1 MRVLLVFPPNHSRVG
16 LQAVIRPEPLG
27 LEVVAASLE
36 AEHQVEI
43 LDARLESDLQSKLK
57 SFRPDAVGVS
67 SSFTPDTYEAY
78 ALLQKV
84 KRYNPGIR
92 TFAGGHHATVCHK
105 EFSGQADAVVLGE
118 AEQTAPELLR
128 AWERGDS
135 LDGIAGIAFAGQQGW
150 QVNSPRPLLV
160 DLDQTPIPARHLTR
174 RYQKRYYHGARRPY
188 ALVETSRGC
197 PYRCKF
203 CAVWRFYQGKYRKR
217 SAQWVIN
224 DLLQIEAPHVFF
236 CDDNFLGDIRH
247 NEALC
252 EAVVQ
257 SGIKKH
263 FMAQVRADSV
273 AKNTELL
280 RKWRDIGLEAVFIGF
295 ESVVQQG
302 LDSLSKRTSVDD
314 NNEAIRILKKLG
326 INVVASFIVDPDF
339 SKADFAT
346 VRRYVREKKL
356 RIPVFSVLTPLPGT
370 VLWEEKVD
378 ELTTTNYELF
388 DLHHAVLP
396 TSLGLKR
403 FYFEYCR
410 LYVGSYLN
418 SLRSPSFLRL
428 PSGGSR
434 LSLLKNATTA
444 AKVLLRANP
453 WTLAASHSR

>member
-1 MRVLLVFPPNHSRVG
+1 MKILLVQPPNHSKVG

-27 LEVVAASLE
+27 LEVVAASLGV
-36 AEHQVEI
+36 EHQVEI
-43 LDARLESDLQSKLK
+43 LDLRIESKLHSK
-57 SFRPDAVGVS
+57 LNSFRPDAVGVS

-78 ALLQKV
+78 AILQEAK
-84 KRYNPGIR
+84 KFDPGIH
-92 TFAGGHHATVCHK
+92 TFAGGHHATVCHQ
-105 EFSGQADAVVLGE
+105 EFLGRADAVVMGE
-118 AEQTAPELLR
+118 AELTVPELFG

-135 LDGIAGIAFAGQQGW
+135 LDGIAGIAFAAKQGW

-160 DLDQTPIPARHLTR
+160 DLDQTPIPARHLTS

-217 SAQWVIN
+217 SAQWVVN

-236 CDDNFLGDIRH
+236 CDDNFLGDIRQ

-252 EAVVQ
+252 QAVVKA
-257 SGIKKH
+257 GIQKH
-263 FMAQVRADSV
+263 YMAQVRADSI
-273 AKNTELL
+273 AKHIDLL

-302 LDSLSKRTSVDD
+302 LDGLSKRTSVSD
-314 NNEAIRILKKLG
+314 NDEAIRILKKLG
-326 INVVASFIVDPDF
+326 INVVASFIVDPNF

-346 VRRYVREKKL
+346 VRKYVSKQKL
-356 RIPVFSVLTPLPGT
+356 KIPVFSVLTPLPGT
-370 VLWEEKVD
+370 VLWEEKAA

-396 TSLGLKR
+396 TSMGLKR

-434 LSLLKNATTA
+434 LSFFKNATTA
-444 AKVLLRANP
+444 AKLLLKANP
-453 WTLAASHSR
+453 WMLAASHSR